1 MLKPKTA
8 TLFFFTVFL
17 LISCFTA
24 LSAQT
29 ADKPLTI
36 DEAVRLG
43 LQYSRQLK
51 VSNAKLDI
59 AKAKREQYWSAQI
72 PNVTASANYTRI
84 SDNIAP
90 FSVQF
95 PGSPEAIVLNPQILN
110 QYYFKLSAQQI
121 VYAGGRANNFY
132 KSSEFLEKAAQFDVN
147 KDQLE
152 IKNNIEAA
160 VINLYKLE
168 QSQRILQENT
178 KVLNARLDDIKN
190 FAKNGTALENDVLK
204 TDLAVTQLLTS
215 QQEINNLV
223 ETARFNLSLML
234 GLPTDT
240 KIELD
245 NNSIVSDKNL
255 APLDTYLKAADNRP
269 DIVAQ
274 DFRRQATEKL
284 LEVAKGNYLPVVSV
298 GANFYDNQPNQRIF
312 PAEYAFKATWDAG
325 ISASYNLSNLFTNK
339 YQVNEAKA
347 NLAQIE
353 ASKSQISDAAKME
366 IGTNYFAYQTALEKI
381 KLYDKTIAQT
391 LENQRVTKNRYNG
404 QIATINDL
412 LDADFQVIQ
421 AKLNSENAK
430 ADAELAYRKLLKASG
445 R

>member
-1 MLKPKTA
+1 MLKTKT
-8 TLFFFTVFL
+8 TRLFFCAVFL
-17 LISCFTA
+17 LLSCFKTI
-24 LSAQT
+24 SAQT
-29 ADKPLTI
+29 VGKPLTI

-51 VSNAKLDI
+51 VSNSKLDI

-72 PNVTASANYTRI
+72 PSVTASANYTRI
-84 SDNIAP
+84 SDNITP

-95 PGSPEAIVLNPQILN
+95 PGTSSAVVLNPQILN
-110 QYYFKLSAQQI
+110 QYYFRLSAQQI
-121 VYAGGRANNFY
+121 IYAGGRANNFY

-160 VINLYKLE
+160 VLNLYKLQE
-168 QSQRILQENT
+168 SQRILQENT
-178 KVLNARLDDIKN
+178 KVLDGRLTDIKN

-204 TDLAVTQLLTS
+204 TDLAVTQLQTS
-215 QQEINNLV
+215 QKEIDNLV

-240 KIELD
+240 KLELD
-245 NNSIVSDKNL
+245 NTSIITDRSVGDLN
-255 APLDTYLKAADNRP
+255 TYLKAADTRP
-269 DIVAQ
+269 DIAAQ

-284 LEVAKGNYLPVVSV
+284 LEVAKGNYLPVISV
-298 GANFYDNQPNQRIF
+298 GANLYDYQPNQRVF
-312 PAEYAFKATWDAG
+312 PSEYAFKSTWDAG
-325 ISASYNLSNLFTNK
+325 ITASYNLSNLFTNK

-347 NLAQIE
+347 NLAQ
-353 ASKSQISDAAKME
+353 ADAAKQQITDGAKME
-366 IGTNYFAYQTALEKI
+366 IGSSYYAYQTAFEKI
-381 KLYDKTIAQT
+381 KLYDKTITQT

-404 QIATINDL
+404 QIATVNDL

-421 AKLNSENAK
+421 AKLNLENAK